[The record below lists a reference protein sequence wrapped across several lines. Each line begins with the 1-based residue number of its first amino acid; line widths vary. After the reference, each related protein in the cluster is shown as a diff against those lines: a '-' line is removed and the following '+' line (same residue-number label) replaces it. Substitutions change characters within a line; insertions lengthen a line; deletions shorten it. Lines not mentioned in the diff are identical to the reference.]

1 MLLAETRY
9 YTIIT
14 TTTTT
19 TTTKANNFPE
29 FERGHEIAPASSTKN
44 SSRKPQLS
52 IIFA

>member
-9 YTIIT
+9 YTII
-14 TTTTT
+14 TTTT